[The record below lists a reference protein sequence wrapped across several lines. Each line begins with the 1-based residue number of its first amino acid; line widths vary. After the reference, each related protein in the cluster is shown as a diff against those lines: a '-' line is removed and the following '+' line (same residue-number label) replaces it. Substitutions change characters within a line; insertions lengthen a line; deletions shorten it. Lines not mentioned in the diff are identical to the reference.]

1 MDYENSFTH
10 RRSLMDYYMV
20 KYPLARVKFDA
31 EVDAG
36 YYDCYG
42 ASHNIHI
49 LITGKHW
56 KNQYSYSEEMD
67 AWLVVFDYDKDGG
80 LLGIEIICKAELG
93 DLKE

>member
-1 MDYENSFTH
+1 
-10 RRSLMDYYMV
+10 MDYYMV
-20 KYPLARVKFDA
+20 HYPLTRVKFDA

-36 YYDCYG
+36 YYDYCG
-42 ASHNIHI
+42 ANGDIHI

-56 KNQYSYSEEMD
+56 KKGKYYHSREMD